1 MRFLAPGMALL
12 ALAVIPPV
20 VALYFLKLKR
30 KEAVVPSTFLWR
42 QAVRDLRVNAPFQ
55 RLKRSLLLLLQLL
68 VLAAALLALA
78 RPVLRWQGVEGMNH
92 VLLVDVSASMG
103 ATDVAPSRLEAAK
116 AEARRVVDGLARG
129 DRVMVV
135 AFAEKAHV
143 ACPLTADKAEIR
155 GAIDA
160 LAVRETRTQVE
171 EALRIA
177 LAIADRNPPAA
188 VTLLSDGAFEPVAGL
203 PSHRAPIRFVPVG
216 SPDARNA
223 GVVALEARRPY
234 AASPDFQVFAAV
246 RNAGKIRET
255 RTLEI
260 WHGETLV
267 DARPLALEPGAE
279 QAVVY
284 DRPGLVD
291 GWIRVALD
299 GGDALA
305 ADDQAWAVLAAE
317 RKPRVLL
324 VARENWFLER
334 ALRVVPTRS
343 IVPMDPGA
351 FEAGVAAKTIA
362 WDGFDLVVVDGA
374 APAALPPEAPN
385 LLWFDGAPP
394 LEGFAA
400 RGRVQRPPVLDWNRA
415 HPVMRA
421 VGFGN
426 VGVTEAAR
434 LEVPKWAETLVE
446 SGGDGPLAAA
456 AETARRRV
464 VVVAFSPLQSD
475 WPLRISFPL
484 FIANAVAWLGAG
496 PGGSSAGAPTAL
508 AAGDVLAVPAGPD
521 ATAVEVTPP
530 GRPAVRLPL
539 DASHRAAF
547 ADTARAGLY
556 RVRDD
561 RGAES
566 AVAVNLLSRL
576 ESDLAP
582 RTTLDLGGEKPEAVG
597 SAVASTREIWRWLVF
612 AALAALAVEW
622 IVYTRGIAR

>member
-20 VALYFLKLKR
+20 VALYFLKLRR
-30 KEAVVPSTFLWR
+30 KETVVPSTFLWR

-55 RLKRSLLLLLQLL
+55 RLKRSLLLVLQLL
-68 VLAAALLALA
+68 VLAAALLALV

-103 ATDVAPSRLEAAK
+103 ATDVAPTRLAGARAEAA
-116 AEARRVVDGLARG
+116 RVVDGLARG

-155 GAIDA
+155 RAIEG
-160 LAVRETRTQVE
+160 LAVRETRTNVE
-171 EALRIA
+171 EALRIG
-177 LAIADRNPPAA
+177 LAIAERNPPAA
-188 VTLLSDGAFEPVAGL
+188 VTLLSDGAFEPVTGL

-216 SPDARNA
+216 DPAPRNA

-246 RNAGKIRET
+246 RNAGKTRET

-267 DARPLALEPGAE
+267 DARPLELEPGVE

-291 GWIRVALD
+291 GWIRVTLD

-305 ADDQAWAVLAAE
+305 ADDQAWAVLAVD

-324 VARENWFLER
+324 VTRENWFLER
-334 ALRVVPTRS
+334 ALGVVPTRS
-343 IVPMDPGA
+343 VVPMDPAA
-351 FEAGVAAKTIA
+351 FEAGVAAGSIA
-362 WDGFDLVVVDGA
+362 WDGFDLVVADGVA
-374 APAALPPEAPN
+374 LPSLPPEAPA
-385 LLWFDGAPP
+385 LLWFNGAPP

-400 RGRVQRPPVLDWNRA
+400 RGRITRPAVLDWNRT
-415 HPVMRA
+415 HPVMRS
-421 VGFGN
+421 VSFGN
-426 VGVTEAAR
+426 VGASEAAR

-446 SGGDGPLAAA
+446 TEGGPLVAA

-484 FIANAVAWLGAG
+484 FIGNAVAWLGAG
-496 PGGSSAGAPTAL
+496 PGGTAAGAPA
-508 AAGDVLAVPAGPD
+508 AVSAGDVLAIPAGPD
-521 ATAVEVTPP
+521 AKAVEVTPP
-530 GRPAVRLPL
+530 RGPAVRVPV
-539 DASHRAAF
+539 DAGRQASF

-561 RGAES
+561 RGAGS
-566 AVAVNLLSRL
+566 VVAVNLLNRV

-582 RTTLDLGGEKPEAVG
+582 RTTLDLGGERPESVG
-597 SAVASTREIWRWLVF
+597 SAVASTREVWRWLVF
-612 AALAALAVEW
+612 AALAFLAVEW
-622 IVYTRGIAR
+622 VVYTRGIAR